1 MRNIIETS
9 LNKKQTFSK
18 ERKSVMKF
26 KSMKLSDDIEYASE
40 VYGTPDSPN
49 PEEAEM
55 IGHGEI
61 VSDNDVE
68 WEIDSTEKRICYNK

>member
-1 MRNIIETS
+1 MSMEFK
-9 LNKKQTFSK
+9 NKEMT
-18 ERKSVMKF
+18 
-26 KSMKLSDDIEYASE
+26 DDIEYVSE

-61 VSDNDVE
+61 VSDVY
-68 WEIDSTEKRICYNK
+68 EIERLGTWITNPM